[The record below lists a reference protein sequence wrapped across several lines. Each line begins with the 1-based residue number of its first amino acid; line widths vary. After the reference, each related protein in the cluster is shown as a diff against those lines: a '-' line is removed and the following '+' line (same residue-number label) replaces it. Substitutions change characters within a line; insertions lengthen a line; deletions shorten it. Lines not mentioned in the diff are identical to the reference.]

1 MKGKTD
7 RNVMSL
13 QLRRK
18 LMAGA
23 KRRDGRSGAHE
34 DLMMEGTT
42 SAEKDPIGS
51 YDATSELETTQI
63 HDAAIL

>member
-1 MKGKTD
+1 
-7 RNVMSL
+7 
-13 QLRRK
+13 
-18 LMAGA
+18 MAGA

-42 SAEKDPIGS
+42 SAERNPIGS

-63 HDAAIL
+63 HDAAILQRVAC